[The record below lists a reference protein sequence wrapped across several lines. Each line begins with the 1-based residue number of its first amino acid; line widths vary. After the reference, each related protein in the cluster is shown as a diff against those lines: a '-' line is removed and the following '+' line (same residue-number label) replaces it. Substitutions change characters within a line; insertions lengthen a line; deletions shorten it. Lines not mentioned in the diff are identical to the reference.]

1 MADELRFVFLAMLH
15 VAHPK
20 PVKRAS
26 FIDVAGS
33 EEKARQV
40 FDTLTMV
47 WEDEDKNGKV
57 ICGLTDEY
65 YDKMINRPL
74 AGKPRNLVGA

>member
-33 EEKARQV
+33 EERARQV
-40 FDTLTMV
+40 FDTIYV
-47 WEDEDKNGKV
+47 AWEDEDKNGKV
-57 ICGLTDEY
+57 IYGLMPEY
-65 YDKMINRPL
+65 YDKMINRSL
-74 AGKPRNLVGA
+74 ADKTRNLVGA